1 MSCSFVTTKKKK
13 KNDFTWLFL
22 NRKSSFHHITAG
34 LHGSL
39 HIQNPLLFTVSSKLP
54 VDSFGNKCV
63 PVNMVFMLLISLFV
77 SGALGDC
84 SKTPS
89 LFITAPKKME
99 ALSGSCLLIPCSFSV
114 AEDQNFNTARRT
126 FGVWI
131 KDDSTFLK
139 NPKNVIFNSSGTV
152 TTYPMEITG
161 NLSQRNCTTLFSD
174 LNTNHTDT
182 YFFRIENEQFK
193 ATASCDRLEIEVH
206 DSPWSPTINISG
218 EVKEKKSVTIS
229 CSAFTPCPHSPPQLT
244 WNLPQNSHSQIEENT
259 DGTFTSKIQQSIT
272 LSHSHD
278 GFNISCSATYP
289 VDEGKPG
296 KTKETQQTLSVPYA
310 PKETSASISPS
321 GLVSAGS
328 WVNLT
333 CSSRANPPISNFS
346 WFLKTKDGSMKV
358 AEGHFYQFNVT
369 HGGIYY
375 CEATNILGNNRSN
388 EILLTV
394 EGDPGSLQWE
404 PILGGIVGIILL
416 ICLIVFAWWLKSMY
430 QTQRQSEIGEELVVD
445 EPERKTEEEEEEDN
459 IRYGEISFK
468 QRREPSSV
476 SVKDVQQQQDTVY
489 AEVKVNKSNDATQT
503 DDAPE
508 ELYAQVK
515 KK

>member
-333 CSSRANPPISNFS
+333 CSSRANPPVSNFS
-346 WFLKTKDGSMKV
+346 WFLRTEDGPMKV
-358 AEGHFYQFNVT
+358 AEGYLHKLKMTNMTESYYCVATNDLGHDTSLEINLYIPENGQPSSLGAVV
-369 HGGIYY
+369 GGITG
-375 CEATNILGNNRSN
+375 AIVLMSVVFILWR
-388 EILLTV
+388 
-394 EGDPGSLQWE
+394 
-404 PILGGIVGIILL
+404 
-416 ICLIVFAWWLKSMY
+416 LKSTRSTSHQVQNTLLQE
-430 QTQRQSEIGEELVVD
+430 QTRTAENEGIH
-445 EPERKTEEEEEEDN
+445 
-459 IRYGEISFK
+459 YGEIDFSK
-468 QRREPSSV
+468 LRPGPSSD
-476 SVKDVQQQQDTVY
+476 SMKDNRQQTDVVY
-489 AEVKVNKSNDATQT
+489 SQVKVCKSSTQT
-503 DDAPE
+503 ADGPE
-508 ELYAQVK
+508 SIYAQVK

>member
-1 MSCSFVTTKKKK
+1 MGWMTVLPVNIMT
-13 KNDFTWLFL
+13 
-22 NRKSSFHHITAG
+22 SSM
-34 LHGSL
+34 LL
-39 HIQNPLLFTVSSKLP
+39 LLLF
-54 VDSFGNKCV
+54 
-63 PVNMVFMLLISLFV
+63 IS
-77 SGALGDC
+77 GTMADC
-84 SKTPS
+84 RFNPA
-89 LFITAPKKME
+89 LFITAPEKME
-99 ALSGSCLLIPCSFSV
+99 ALSGSCLRIPCNFS
-114 AEDQNFNTARRT
+114 AKEGKQFDSRRT
-126 FGVWI
+126 MFGVWI
-131 KDDSTFLK
+131 KNDHRFLTY
-139 NPKNVIFNSSGTV
+139 PQNVIFNSSQTV
-152 TTYPMEITG
+152 NDYPMEIIG
-161 NLSQRNCTTLFSD
+161 NLSQGNCTTLFSNLTTTYND
-174 LNTNHTDT
+174 N
-182 YFFRIENEQFK
+182 YFFRIANFPFM
-193 ATASCDRLEIEVH
+193 ATASCEAVQIEIK

-272 LSHSHD
+272 LSDSHD